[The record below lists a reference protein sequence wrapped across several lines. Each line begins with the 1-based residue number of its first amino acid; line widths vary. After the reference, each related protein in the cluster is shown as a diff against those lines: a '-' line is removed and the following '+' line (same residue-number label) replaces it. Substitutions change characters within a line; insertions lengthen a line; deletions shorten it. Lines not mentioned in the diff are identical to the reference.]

1 MVPAPANACHAR
13 RCTSCELGALCPILS
28 EMKEDGFDGFPN
40 NFVQKETGVLA
51 TSRNRSTLT
60 KIARLAREA

>member
-1 MVPAPANACHAR
+1 
-13 RCTSCELGALCPILS
+13 
-28 EMKEDGFDGFPN
+28 MKEDGCDGFPN